1 MNLAHHTALSWL
13 GFRPSNVMGGDRISA
28 ASGRRRS
35 GWHALRAAVCVEPL
49 ERRRL
54 LAQIVVN
61 ELGDD
66 LTPDGKVNL
75 REAIMAAETDTSV
88 DGSVAGTGNDTITF
102 DPALTAAGDATITLS
117 SFYSGLGTTEFGPSA
132 FIISTN
138 ITIIGPSG
146 NNGITIQR
154 DPAATSAYRLF
165 HVQTG
170 ASLTLDNLTLSNG
183 LAKGGNGG
191 GGAAGLGGGVFNQG
205 TLILN
210 GDTLTGN
217 TAIGGNGD
225 GNYDSGGGGVGAD
238 GAMGSGGADDGG
250 GPNPGLGDLFSDPNG
265 GYGGGGAA
273 DWAQSAGGN
282 GGFGGGGGNGFD
294 TGGNGGFGGGGG
306 GGGSSAGV
314 GGFGGGDGIYDVQGI
329 GVLGG
334 GGGGGMGGAIFNESG
349 TVTLTNSTLSGNSA
363 QGGNGAFGANGGSAF
378 GAALFARD
386 GTTTLL
392 NCDLVDNSVTPGN
405 GGFATADGAGF
416 YAFSDD
422 SIGGTASVSI
432 NNTVVAL
439 SSPGINDFVAQGSG
453 VAVAGSN
460 NLVQSNVGVPAGVIS
475 QTADPQL
482 GALADNG
489 GPTFTHLPAPT
500 SPLIDNGSN
509 AAASGLATDQRGR
522 ARIAPAGG
530 AIDIGAIE
538 VQPAVAPP
546 TYLGT
551 QIDDGNR
558 QRSLVRSL
566 KFTFSS
572 PVTLAAGAI
581 TLARLNTGGSG
592 TNNGAPPTDASITLG
607 TPTTSDGGLSWVIPI
622 KTSSSFSSFGSLTDG
637 IYTATIHASLV
648 TDSFGQILSGG
659 DQVKTFHRLYGD
671 INGDKRI
678 SNADFTFFSNA
689 YNASFGQAN
698 YNQYFDFTN
707 QNAKIGN
714 ADFTQFANRYNKQ
727 FVYSG

>member
-1 MNLAHHTALSWL
+1 MKLAPHTALSWL
-13 GFRPSNVMGGDRISA
+13 SFRPSDVMGDKISA

-54 LAQIVVN
+54 MAQIVVN

-88 DGSVAGTGNDTITF
+88 DGSVSGSSDDTITF
-102 DPALTAAGDATITLS
+102 DPSLTAAGDAAITLS
-117 SFYSGLGTTEFGPSA
+117 SFYPGLGATEFGPSA
-132 FIISTN
+132 FILSTN

-154 DPAATSAYRLF
+154 DPAATSAFRLF
-165 HVQTG
+165 HVKTG

-183 LAKGGNGG
+183 LAQGGNGG
-191 GGAAGLGGGVFNQG
+191 GGAAGLGGAVFNQG

-217 TAIGGNGD
+217 AAVGGNGD

-238 GAMGSGGADDGG
+238 GGMGGGSSNDGG
-250 GPNPGLGDLFSDPNG
+250 GPNGGSGQFFSVSDG
-265 GYGGGGAA
+265 GYGGGGAGNWGQL
-273 DWAQSAGGN
+273 DGGA
-282 GGFGGGGGNGFD
+282 GGFGGGGGNGID
-294 TGGNGGFGGGGG
+294 AGGNGGFGGGGG
-306 GGGSSAGV
+306 GGGSTAGN
-314 GGFGGGDGIYDVQGI
+314 GGFGGGDGIYDTRGI

-349 TVTLTNSTLSGNSA
+349 SVTLTNSTLSGNSA
-363 QGGNGAFGANGGSAF
+363 QGGAGAFGATGGSAF
-378 GAALFARD
+378 GAALFARN
-386 GTTTLL
+386 GTNTLL
-392 NCDLVDNSVTPGN
+392 NCDLVDNTVAAGH
-405 GGFATADGAGF
+405 GGSPAADGAGF
-416 YAFSDD
+416 YVLSD
-422 SIGGTASVSI
+422 GPTAGTTSVSI

-439 SSPGINDFVAQGSG
+439 SSPGSNDFVAQGSG
-453 VAVAGSN
+453 VVVTGTN

-489 GPTFTHLPAPT
+489 GPTFTHLPAST
-500 SPLIDNGSN
+500 SPLIDHGGN

-530 AIDIGAIE
+530 TIDIGAVE

-546 TYLGT
+546 TYIGT

-558 QRSLVRSL
+558 QRSMVRSL

-572 PVTLAAGAI
+572 PVKLSAGAI
-581 TLARLNTGGSG
+581 TLVQLNTGGSG
-592 TNNGAPPTDASITLG
+592 ANNGSAPTDASSALG
-607 TPTTSDGGLSWVIPI
+607 TPASPDGGLTWVVPMVA
-622 KTSSSFSSFGSLTDG
+622 TSAFSSFGSLTDG
-637 IYTATIHASLV
+637 IYTATVHSDFV
-648 TDSFGQILSGG
+648 TDAFGQHLAGG

-671 INGDKRI
+671 INGDKRV
-678 SNADFTFFSNA
+678 
-689 YNASFGQAN
+689 NASDYQLFAAAFGSVNTSPN
-698 YNQYFDFTN
+698 YVVYFDFNHDNRIISTDY
-707 QNAKIGN
+707 QQ
-714 ADFTQFANRYNKQ
+714 FTRRFGKS
-727 FVYSG
+727 FVYT